1 LTAALHDFL
10 SSVDRSACSNVIPVQ
25 PLTLSVYAVHATGVA
40 YGIFYFFAGF
50 LIILA
55 ICIFCYWKILLAIR
69 RQARVMA
76 GHNVTGS
83 VTVHSQSNQIQSS
96 IIKTMIL
103 VCAFYVAQFYPAAFC
118 AVAGSS
124 SRFSSV
130 GYALKNA
137 MFSAASPCE
146 FHQEL
151 RHQVTRLSVLVCA
164 FYAIA
169 WMPMNIYY
177 LLINVNPDM
186 NLSLLDSA
194 YYSVIFVAFLYTSA
208 PGVCVRHYRPKIETG
223 NWFTS

>member
-76 GHNVTGS
+76 GHNVT
-83 VTVHSQSNQIQSS
+83 VHSQSNQIQSS

-103 VCAFYVAQFYPAAFC
+103 VCAFYVAQFYPPHFAPSLGARL
-118 AVAGSS
+118 GSVQS
-124 SRFSSV
+124 DTL
-130 GYALKNA
+130 LK
-137 MFSAASPCE
+137 MRCS
-146 FHQEL
+146 Q
-151 RHQVTRLSVLVCA
+151 
-164 FYAIA
+164 
-169 WMPMNIYY
+169 
-177 LLINVNPDM
+177 
-186 NLSLLDSA
+186 
-194 YYSVIFVAFLYTSA
+194 
-208 PGVCVRHYRPKIETG
+208 G
-223 NWFTS
+223 